1 MARHELK
8 QGLSI
13 GAKGAKGSHH
23 KGNQAETETR
33 RGRRGGGSAEVV
45 DGRSA
50 GDGSVGGE
58 AGGGGVEAGDGGR
71 ASDIRGLDIN
81 QGPGAAA
88 VEVTNNN
95 VGLLRE
101 QGAPRKHPLTHG
113 GMAP

>member
-13 GAKGAKGSHH
+13 RAERAKGGHH
-23 KGNQAETETR
+23 EGNQAETETR

-58 AGGGGVEAGDGGR
+58 AGGGEVYPTEMSHQGTTGAQGRHARRAPTSQSLHRR
-71 ASDIRGLDIN
+71 ASVR
-81 QGPGAAA
+81 
-88 VEVTNNN
+88 
-95 VGLLRE
+95 R
-101 QGAPRKHPLTHG
+101 
-113 GMAP
+113 